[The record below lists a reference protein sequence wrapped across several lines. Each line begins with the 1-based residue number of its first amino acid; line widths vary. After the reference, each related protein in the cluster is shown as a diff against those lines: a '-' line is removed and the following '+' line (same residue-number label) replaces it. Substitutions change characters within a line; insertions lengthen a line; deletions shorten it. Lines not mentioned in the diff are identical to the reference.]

1 MRTGNHARKEKTD
14 SKENAKKEE
23 KHTTRKATGT
33 WQKGTQK
40 TSEGHM
46 IRRRFEKKKK
56 QKQKKKQQQK
66 EKQQNDGKGHTKK

>member
-46 IRRRFEKKKK
+46 IWRRFAKTKRKK

-66 EKQQNDGKGHTKK
+66 EKQ